1 MINNKKITYFLK
13 KYSYDTF
20 KINRLI
26 ISAFCRANNFVIKN
40 NSLLKKHLIPNDN
53 SEEEQMLLE
62 FIDEVNKNYILFDF
76 EAIINLFEFVISPK
90 DKEVNGAIYTPKYI
104 REYIISQTIKENKAT
119 DITICDIACGCGSF
133 LIDSSIEL
141 YQRGLTF
148 FDIYKN
154 NIYGVDIALYSVE
167 RTELLLSLLAVF
179 NGEDIKD
186 FEFNIYKGNSLE
198 FDWFEKCKKIKKS
211 QGFDFVLGNPP
222 YVSSENID
230 DDSKKLAQN
239 WKTSS
244 VGKLD
249 LYIPFFEIALNW
261 VKDNGILGY
270 ITVNSFYKSLN
281 GRNLRS
287 FFSSKK
293 YHFRLIDFGHEQV
306 FKKRTTYTCV
316 CVIQKKKGF
325 IEYNNTVS
333 TNLYKLKDKDFIKI
347 EYKGLN
353 DLEGWLLDEY
363 NTRLNILKLENSGDK
378 LEDYV
383 NIRNGFATLRNKI
396 YIIQPSRN
404 DDVYFYFS
412 KADKEFKVEKAICR
426 EAIKPN
432 ILKHENEIE
441 EKIEYLIFPYLIDNG
456 KITIIS
462 EGDLKKNF
470 NATYKY
476 LTFFKKDLKERDNG
490 NKEYEKWYAF
500 GRNQALTIHG
510 DKLLFPYIS
519 NNPYFVYTDKK
530 DLLFYNG
537 YAIIDDDKDKLLFL
551 KTILT
556 SDIFWYYIKIKSK
569 PYSSGYYSL
578 AKNYIKQFTIPE
590 LSIEEK
596 NKLISYKRKSSV
608 NKFLLDK
615 YGLMSM

>member
-1 MINNKKITYFLK
+1 MINSKKITYFLK
-13 KYSYDTF
+13 KYSYDTL
-20 KINRLI
+20 KVNRLI
-26 ISAFCRANNFVIKN
+26 ISAFCRVNKVVVSEN
-40 NSLLKKHLIPNDN
+40 LLLLQHLIPFDN

-62 FIDEVNKNYILFDF
+62 FIDEVNKSYNSFDF

-104 REYIISQTIKENKAT
+104 REYIISRTVKENKST

-141 YQRGLTF
+141 NQRGVTF

-167 RTELLLSLLAVF
+167 RTKLLLSLLAVI
-179 NGEDIKD
+179 NGEDNKIFK
-186 FEFNIYKGNSLE
+186 FNIHKGNSLE
-198 FDWFEKCKKIKKS
+198 FDWFEKSSNIKQH

-230 DDSKKLAQN
+230 ENSKKLALN
-239 WKTSS
+239 WQTSS

-287 FFSSKK
+287 FFSSKE
-293 YHFRLIDFGHEQV
+293 YHFRLVDFGHEQV

-316 CVIQKKKGF
+316 CLVQKKKGF
-325 IEYNNTVS
+325 IEYSNTVS
-333 TNLYKLKDKDFIKI
+333 TNLFKLIDKDFIKI
-347 EYKGLN
+347 EYKELN
-353 DLEGWLLDEY
+353 DFEGWLLDEY
-363 NTRLNILKLENSGDK
+363 NTRLNIIKLESSGVK

-396 YIIQPSRN
+396 YIIQPTRE
-404 DDVYFYFS
+404 DDVFFYFS
-412 KADKEFKVEKAICR
+412 KVDTEFRVEKAICR
-426 EAIKPN
+426 KVIKPN
-432 ILKHENEIE
+432 ILKDESEIE
-441 EKIEYLIFPYLIDNG
+441 EKTEFLIFPYLLENE
-456 KITIIS
+456 KLIILA
-462 EGDLKKNF
+462 EEIFRRDF
-470 NATYKY
+470 NEAYNY
-476 LTFFKKDLKERDNG
+476 LCFFKKELNKRDNG
-490 NKEYEKWYAF
+490 NKQYEKWYAF
-500 GRNQALTIHG
+500 GRNQALTIDG
-510 DKLLFPYIS
+510 NKLLFPYIS
-519 NNPYFVYTDKK
+519 NAPYFVYTEQR

-537 YAIIDDDKDKLLFL
+537 YAIIDDDLEKLNLL
-551 KTILT
+551 KIILT
-556 SDIFWYYIKIKSK
+556 SDIFWYYVTVKSK
-569 PYSSGYYSL
+569 PYSSGYYSF
-578 AKNYIKQFTIPE
+578 AKNYIKHFTIPE
-590 LSIEEK
+590 LTIEEK
-596 NKLISYKRKSSV
+596 NKLIGYKRKSSI

-615 YGLMSM
+615 YRLISM